1 VRTFLEYDSIYC
13 IDISGDS
20 TLLAVASYGEV
31 RIWTLNTGKLVA
43 DPFDIGGLIPQ
54 TLRFSKDSRKLAVSS
69 YDLEELHLEV
79 WDVQTQKLDV
89 QKSTRD
95 NVDSNYPIFW
105 TTKDKSIVTAFN
117 SKNDV
122 YEFAAST
129 LKTVGAPFKHTLFLC
144 GLALSSDSVF
154 LASSSYNRTIK
165 LWAFESRQLH
175 ASFDVE
181 FCFTLLLS
189 PDSRQLACTC
199 TDNTKIHIC
208 DIPPSILTSIK
219 SVCIPAYIHHLY
231 ANILTDLQ
239 I

>member
-31 RIWTLNTGKLVA
+31 RIWNLNTGKLVA
-43 DPFDIGGLIPQ
+43 DPFDVGGLIPQ

-69 YDLEELHLEV
+69 YDLEERHLEV

-89 QKSTRD
+89 QKSTRN

-117 SKNDV
+117 SNNDA

-165 LWAFESRQLH
+165 LWAFESRQLLS
-175 ASFDVE
+175 SFDVE
-181 FCFTLLLS
+181 FPFTLLLS
-189 PDSRQLACTC
+189 PDSRQLACT
-199 TDNTKIHIC
+199 TFNDPKIHIY
-208 DIPPSILTSIK
+208 DIPANILANIE

-231 ANILTDLQ
+231 ANILTDQQ